1 MVRMTSEGFVV
12 WLTGLPGSG
21 KTTIAHL
28 LADSLRTR
36 GVEHI
41 EVLDGDVLRSTP
53 LSSDLRFSREDRDAN
68 VRRVGFVAEL
78 LARNGVAVI
87 VALVSP
93 YEAAREEVRA
103 LIPHFVLVH
112 VDCDAAE
119 LERRD
124 PKGHYAR
131 AKRGEIASF
140 TGVSDPYEPPANP
153 DLLIRTDRM
162 TLEAS
167 AKAILAL
174 LERKSFIGGG
184 VRL

>member
-1 MVRMTSEGFVV
+1 VAEGSVV

-21 KTTIAHL
+21 KTTIARA
-28 LADSLRTR
+28 LAAALSPT
-36 GVEHI
+36 GVERV

-53 LSSDLRFSREDRDAN
+53 LAQDLHFSREDRDTN

-78 LARNGVAVI
+78 LARNGVTAI

-103 LIPHFVLVH
+103 RIPRFVLIH
-112 VDCDAAE
+112 VDCDTAE

-131 AKRGEIASF
+131 AKRGEITSF
-140 TGVSDPYEPPANP
+140 TGISDPYEPPTNP
-153 DLLIRTDRM
+153 DLVIRTDHM
-162 TLEAS
+162 SIDAS
-167 AKAILAL
+167 TGAIIELLA
-174 LERKSFIGGG
+174 RQGYIGGPL
-184 VRL
+184 RA